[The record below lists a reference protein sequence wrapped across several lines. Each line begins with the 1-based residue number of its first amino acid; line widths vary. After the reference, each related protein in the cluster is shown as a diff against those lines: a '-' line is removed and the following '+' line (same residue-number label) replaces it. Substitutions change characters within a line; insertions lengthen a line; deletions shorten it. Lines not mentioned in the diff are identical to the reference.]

1 MGKQTPPRAFEND
14 LGNPVRQNAARAGEH
29 AFRHFR
35 SGNAGLWSEREI
47 VLDKSLFQKGSNAI
61 KQTIPGGA
69 AINGI
74 MYDYLRLETM
84 E

>member
-1 MGKQTPPRAFEND
+1 
-14 LGNPVRQNAARAGEH
+14 
-29 AFRHFR
+29 
-35 SGNAGLWSEREI
+35 

-61 KQTIPGGA
+61 KQTFPGGA